1 VKSWVGGAADDAAC
15 RYPPA
20 AFMRKTLSI
29 LCIAAIAGG
38 VVAGCGSSST
48 SAASTA
54 QGVVLAPSGGATSA
68 SAAATTSSSTTSAS
82 TSSSNVKLPTAF
94 NTEPTIKSPGGT
106 PPTKLVTKNLIT
118 GTGPAVTSPS
128 QTVTIAY
135 VGALYTN
142 GKVFD
147 SSFKDVP
154 STHTISQPASGFVPG
169 FEKGLIGMKV
179 GGRREFII
187 PPSLAYG
194 SKKSGSIPANSTL
207 IFIVDLHAVS

>member
-1 VKSWVGGAADDAAC
+1 
-15 RYPPA
+15 
-20 AFMRKTLSI
+20 MRKTLSI
-29 LCIAAIAGG
+29 LCIAAVAGAA
-38 VVAGCGSSST
+38 VAGCGSSS
-48 SAASTA
+48 SNNASTA
-54 QGVVLAPSGGATSA
+54 AGVVLAPSGGATSA
-68 SAAATTSSSTTSAS
+68 AATPATSATTSATTSSS

-135 VGALYTN
+135 VGALYSN

-147 SSFKDVP
+147 ASWKDVP

-169 FEKGLIGMKV
+169 FKQGLMGMKV
-179 GGRREFII
+179 GGRREIII
-187 PPSLAYG
+187 PASLAYG
-194 SKKSGSIPANSTL
+194 NKKQGAIPANSAL
-207 IFIVDLHAVS
+207 IFIVDLHSVS